1 MASSLVLQESLKLV
15 EYYTEIWKLYLH
27 RHLLCLSADQMEP
40 RDKALMKKEV
50 KLMLSR
56 EEGIRPGPG
65 WVVCV
70 CMVSV
75 CISECNS
82 HQNKR
87 EQNQQGLLGCY
98 C

>member
-56 EEGIRPGPG
+56 EEGIRPAPG

-70 CMVSV
+70 CVYGF
-75 CISECNS
+75 CF
-82 HQNKR
+82 HF
-87 EQNQQGLLGCY
+87 
-98 C
+98 